1 MKVYLISL
9 GCPKNLT
16 DTEVLMGKL
25 VAAGY
30 EITTKPA
37 QADMIIVNTCAFL
50 KTARDEAIQTIKKMA
65 QWKKKGKCKQLF
77 IAGCLPK
84 WKKQDRFSLSPWE
97 RELEGEG
104 FETLV
109 DGIVDSIGLFNYC
122 TPRIKATPPWYAYVK
137 IAEGCNNYCSY
148 CLIPSIRGK
157 LKFRKVNDILAEVKG
172 LAKRGVKEILY
183 IAQDTTAYPKLAQLL
198 SKTAKIDGVHWIR
211 LLYTHPLHLT
221 NQVLKVIAKEPKIV
235 KYLDLPIQHASD
247 KILRLMNRR
256 YTRHFLETLITKI
269 RRQIPKIALRTT
281 VIAGFP
287 GEGETEFRELL
298 DFIRWAKFDRLGC
311 FAYQRETGT
320 PAGKMRGQV
329 SAKVKIKRVQQVMGV
344 QARVARELNNKLIG
358 QTLEILIEKAAGGVY
373 IGRSYMDAP
382 EIDGQVLVNSK
393 KSLSPGE
400 FVKVRI
406 KKARA
411 YDLFGSTA

>member
-1 MKVYLISL
+1 MKVYFVSL

-50 KTARDEAIQTIKKMA
+50 KTARDESIQTIKEMA
-65 QWKKKGKCKQLF
+65 QWKKRGKCKQLF
-77 IAGCLPK
+77 IAGCLPNHLNSSF
-84 WKKQDRFSLSPWE
+84 RIPHSAL
-97 RELEGEG
+97 G
-104 FETLV
+104 V
-109 DGIVDSIGLFNYC
+109 DGAIDSIGLFNYC
-122 TPRIKATPPWYAYVK
+122 TPRVKATPPWYAYVK

-157 LKFRKVNDILAEVKG
+157 LKFRKAADIINEVKG
-172 LAKRGVKEILY
+172 LAKRGVKEIIY
-183 IAQDTTAYPKLAQLL
+183 IAQDTTAHPALAQLL
-198 SKTAKIDGVHWIR
+198 SKTAKIKDIHWIR
-211 LLYTHPLHLT
+211 LMYAHPLHLT
-221 NQVLKVIAKEPKIV
+221 DPVLKVIAKEPKIV

-247 KILRLMNRR
+247 KILRSMNRR
-256 YTRHFLETLITKI
+256 YTRHFLEALITKI
-269 RRQIPKIALRTT
+269 RRQIPQIALRTT

-311 FAYQRETGT
+311 FAYQREAGT

-329 SAKVKIKRVQQVMGV
+329 SAKVKIKRVQQAMRV

-382 EIDGQVLVNSK
+382 EIDGRVLVNSK